1 MAKKKP
7 EKNEEEEPRIGVFV
21 CHCGSNIGGYI
32 DCKTVAEI
40 AKDLPHV
47 VYTQDNLYTCSE
59 TGLANIKQGIREHNL
74 NRVVVASCTP
84 RTHEPLFRSC
94 IEEEGLNPYHFQ
106 FVNIRDQN
114 TWVHQKE
121 PEKAFVKA
129 NELIMM
135 GVAKA
140 ERLQALEKIVV
151 DVTSTALVIGG
162 GVAGITAALN
172 LSNQGFET
180 HLIEKEDKLGGRLN
194 ELYKI
199 FPKDIEAS
207 ELLESLK
214 KKVESNSNLKVYT
227 SAEVK
232 TIEGFVGNFEIEID
246 QAGQIIPL
254 KIGCIVVAVGSSL
267 FTPEGYYGYD
277 GEKRITQ
284 SQLEVK
290 LKNDKLDANDVVM
303 IQCVGA
309 RIEERK
315 YCSNVCCMSA
325 LKNALA
331 IKEKN
336 PDAHITILFRD
347 LFTPG
352 THYEAYYRRAREAGI
367 VFITY
372 NPDKLPKVEGDT
384 LKVYNEYIGEE
395 MSLPYDLLVLS
406 TPLVANPENKA
417 LAQMLKVP
425 LEENGFFLE
434 AHVKLRPMDFAT
446 DGVYI
451 CGSAKWPVDITESIS
466 QGYAAASRASTILSH
481 PQLEV
486 EGATSSLPEYNKSL
500 CTGCEVC
507 ISVCPYK
514 AISKNEDDEIVITQV
529 LCKGCGLCG
538 ATCTNHAI
546 VIRHFTDDQIMAQI
560 DAFGGIM

>member
-1 MAKKKP
+1 MS
-7 EKNEEEEPRIGVFV
+7 EEEKKEEETRIGVFV

-32 DCKTVAEI
+32 DCKEVAER
-40 AKDLPHV
+40 AKSLPNV
-47 VYTQDNLYTCSE
+47 VFTQDNLYTCSE
-59 TGLANIKQGIREHNL
+59 TGLAEIKKGIREHNL

-94 IEEEGLNPYHFQ
+94 IEEEGLNPYLFN

-121 PEKAFVKA
+121 PDKAFIKAIEMVK
-129 NELIMM
+129 M

-140 ERLQALEKIVV
+140 EKLEALDKIIV
-151 DVTSTALVIGG
+151 DVTPTALVIGG
-162 GVAGITAALN
+162 GVAGITSALN

-180 HLIEKEDKLGGRLN
+180 HLVEKDNQLGGRLN
-194 ELYKI
+194 GLFKLY
-199 FPKDIEAS
+199 PKDIEAF
-207 ELLESLK
+207 ELLDALK
-214 KKVESNSNLKVYT
+214 KKIESRSNLTVYT
-227 SAEVK
+227 SAQVK
-232 TIEGFVGNFEIEID
+232 SIEGFVGNYEIEVD
-246 QAGQIIPL
+246 QGGTIIPL
-254 KIGCIVVAVGSSL
+254 KIGGIVVAVGTSL

-290 LKNDKLDANDVVM
+290 LKKDDVKANDIVM

-315 YCSNVCCMSA
+315 YCSNVCCMTA

-336 PDAHITILFRD
+336 PDANITILFRD

-352 THYEAYYRRAREAGI
+352 SYYEDYYRRAREAGV

-372 NPDKLPKVEGDT
+372 DPEKLPQVEGDT
-384 LKVYNEYIGEE
+384 IKVYNEYIGEE
-395 MSLPYDLLVLS
+395 ISIPYDTLVLS
-406 TPLVANPENKA
+406 VPLVANAENKA

-451 CGSAKWPVDITESIS
+451 CGSAKWPVDITESIT

-481 PQLEV
+481 NTLEV
-486 EGATSSLPEYNKSL
+486 EGATSSLPEYNKAL
-500 CTGCEVC
+500 CSGCEVC
-507 ISVCPYK
+507 ITVCPYK
-514 AISKNEDDEIVITQV
+514 AISKNEDDEIEIRQV
-529 LCKGCGLCG
+529 LCKGCGVCG

-546 VIRHFTDDQIMAQI
+546 VIRHFTDEQITAEI
-560 DAFGGIM
+560 EAFGGK

>member
-1 MAKKKP
+1 MT
-7 EKNEEEEPRIGVFV
+7 EEEKKEEEVRIGVFI

-32 DCKTVAEI
+32 DCKEVAER
-40 AKDLPHV
+40 AKSLPNV
-47 VYTQDNLYTCSE
+47 VFTQDNLYTCSE
-59 TGLANIKQGIREHNL
+59 TGLAEIKKGIQEHNL

-94 IEEEGLNPYHFQ
+94 IEEEGLNPYLFN

-114 TWVHQKE
+114 TWVHQKV
-121 PEKAFVKA
+121 PDKAFIKA
-129 NELIMM
+129 NEVVKM

-140 ERLQALEKIVV
+140 EKLEALDKIIV
-151 DVTSTALVIGG
+151 DVTPTALVIGG
-162 GVAGITAALN
+162 GIAGMTAALN

-180 HLIEKEDKLGGRLN
+180 HLVEKDSRLGGRLN
-194 ELYKI
+194 GLYKL
-199 FPKDIEAS
+199 FPKDQEAS
-207 ELLESLK
+207 ELLNVFK
-214 KKVESNSNLKVYT
+214 KRIEENSKLTVYT
-227 SAEVK
+227 SAQVK
-232 TIEGFVGNFEIEID
+232 TIEGFVGNYEVEVD
-246 QAGQIIPL
+246 QGGNIIPL
-254 KIGCIVVAVGSSL
+254 KIGGIIVAVGTSL

-290 LKNDKLDANDVVM
+290 LKNGDLKAKEVVM

-315 YCSNVCCMSA
+315 YCSNVCCMTA

-331 IKEKN
+331 IKEKD
-336 PDAHITILFRD
+336 PDAQVTILFRD
-347 LFTPG
+347 LYTPG
-352 THYEAYYRRAREAGI
+352 SYYEDYYRRAREAGI
-367 VFITY
+367 VFISY
-372 NPDKLPKVEGDT
+372 NPEKLPTVEGHMI
-384 LKVYNEYIGEE
+384 KVYNEYIGEDI
-395 MSLPYDLLVLS
+395 SIPYDTLVLS
-406 TPLVANPENKA
+406 VPLVANAENKA

-451 CGSAKWPVDITESIS
+451 CGSAKWPVDITESIT

-481 PQLEV
+481 NTLEV
-486 EGATSSLPEYNKSL
+486 EGATSSLPEYNKGL
-500 CTGCEVC
+500 CSGCEVC
-507 ISVCPYK
+507 ITVCPYK
-514 AISKNEDDEIVITQV
+514 AISKNEDDEIEIRQV
-529 LCKGCGLCG
+529 LCKGCGVCG

-546 VIRHFTDDQIMAQI
+546 VIRHFTDEQIMAEI
-560 DAFGGIM
+560 EAFGGK